1 VKEWADRLI
10 RDGVEIVFDIYD
22 LKGADKYAFME
33 RMVTDASVTHVLM
46 FCDKAYAEKADRRKA
61 GVGAESQIISK
72 EVYDRVDQRKFIAI
86 TCEKDPAGEPCLPT
100 YLKSRIYID
109 FTTPEAANQNW
120 EQLVRF
126 LFGKPLHQKPALGK
140 PPSYLENQS
149 VPASPMLGKFSA
161 LKYAILN
168 GRPGVELYR
177 REFLDTCISYV
188 DERRVRQDPGL
199 ANWGQQVLE
208 A

>member
-1 VKEWADRLI
+1 MLSMENDLAKSERPKVFVSCSWTSTTHQTAVKEWADRLI

-109 FTTPEAANQNW
+109 LGVT
-120 EQLVRF
+120 
-126 LFGKPLHQKPALGK
+126 GKARSG
-140 PPSYLENQS
+140 
-149 VPASPMLGKFSA
+149 
-161 LKYAILN
+161 I
-168 GRPGVELYR
+168 
-177 REFLDTCISYV
+177 
-188 DERRVRQDPGL
+188 
-199 ANWGQQVLE
+199 
-208 A
+208 

>member
-1 VKEWADRLI
+1 
-10 RDGVEIVFDIYD
+10 
-22 LKGADKYAFME
+22 
-33 RMVTDASVTHVLM
+33 
-46 FCDKAYAEKADRRKA
+46 
-61 GVGAESQIISK
+61 
-72 EVYDRVDQRKFIAI
+72 
-86 TCEKDPAGEPCLPT
+86 
-100 YLKSRIYID
+100 
-109 FTTPEAANQNW
+109 
-120 EQLVRF
+120 
-126 LFGKPLHQKPALGK
+126 
-140 PPSYLENQS
+140 
-149 VPASPMLGKFSA
+149 MLGKFSA